1 MEDLRRA
8 RAAITECRGVLCDA
22 ESTLRDAVA
31 CFHCR
36 LTPSSASPASPS
48 VSGPSTSDLLAM
60 LKEKDE
66 LISKLR
72 KELKD
77 HVMPNVLSSTSAQK
91 SAHPEAHPSLLA
103 GAGEEEHTKEDV
115 QGDLQRIMSWLGC
128 HGIGAQDLCKDL
140 SHKKELLE
148 NIENLTGAL
157 NDEFDRSSRHAHKS
171 LPPLSPCAPLGVLED
186 FQSKFEQN
194 KCAMSWLPTLSNCGL
209 DDHQD
214 NKAAAAQRVMMWLP
228 DSEHRHGATIMAR
241 QQSATPIPKLNPPRD
256 RSHSCTA
263 APVGALPPPA
273 LDVEGQLK
281 ARVVELEREN
291 ARLLALCEP
300 QAGRRMITQ

>member
-8 RAAITECRGVLCDA
+8 HAAITECRGVLCDA

-31 CFHCR
+31 R

-48 VSGPSTSDLLAM
+48 FSGPSTSDLLAM

-77 HVMPNVLSSTSAQK
+77 HVMPNLLSSTSAQK

-115 QGDLQRIMSWLGC
+115 QDDLQRIMSWLGC
-128 HGIGAQDLCKDL
+128 NGIGAQDLCKDL

-157 NDEFDRSSRHAHKS
+157 NDEFDRSSRPCSCKS
-171 LPPLSPCAPLGVLED
+171 LPPLSPGAPLGVFEA
-186 FQSKFEQN
+186 FQSKVEQN

-209 DDHQD
+209 DDHQE
-214 NKAAAAQRVMMWLP
+214 NKPAAAQRVMMWLP
-228 DSEHRHGATIMAR
+228 ANTDSEHRHRAQEVRTLMA
-241 QQSATPIPKLNPPRD
+241 PRD

-263 APVGALPPPA
+263 VPVGALPPPA

-281 ARVVELEREN
+281 ARVAELEREN
-291 ARLLALCEP
+291 ARLLALCAP
-300 QAGRRMITQ
+300 QAGRRIITQ

>member
-1 MEDLRRA
+1 MEDLKRA
-8 RAAITECRGVLCDA
+8 HIALGVCRGVLCDA
-22 ESTLRDAVA
+22 ESTLNDAVA
-31 CFHCR
+31 R
-36 LTPSSASPASPS
+36 LCAEESTARCVTSSASPASTS

-72 KELKD
+72 KEK
-77 HVMPNVLSSTSAQK
+77 VMPNVLSSTSAQN

-103 GAGEEEHTKEDV
+103 GAGEEEHTKEEV
-115 QGDLQRIMSWLGC
+115 QVDLQRIMSWLGC
-128 HGIGAQDLCKDL
+128 HAIGAQDLFKDL

-157 NDEFDRSSRHAHKS
+157 NDEFDRSSRPCGGQS
-171 LPPLSPCAPLGVLED
+171 LLPLSPGAPLGVFEA

-209 DDHQD
+209 DDHQE
-214 NKAAAAQRVMMWLP
+214 NKSAAAQRVMMWLP
-228 DSEHRHGATIMAR
+228 ANTDSENRHREQEVRTLM
-241 QQSATPIPKLNPPRD
+241 SPRD

-281 ARVVELEREN
+281 ARVAELEREN